1 MKKTLLA
8 VAAFT
13 AFSTAHADYNNFL
26 QQPEQPYVGIDYQV
40 ARIDNGSEVDLG
52 SVLLRAG
59 TQFAPNIGVEIQA
72 SFGVQDDEFEATDI
86 TTGNKVKFTANNRG
100 SYGIFLRPSY
110 MLGGGLNVYAL
121 AGANYADIEVEGL
134 GQKESGYGTSFAA
147 GAGLTFMITPTVH
160 LGAEFMQYDSDIQA
174 INAGLRFNF

>member
-8 VAAFT
+8 VAALT
-13 AFSTAHADYNNFL
+13 ALSTAHADYNNFL

-59 TQFAPNIGVEIQA
+59 TQFAPNIGVEVQA
-72 SFGVQDDEFEATDI
+72 SIGVQDDEFTNSFG
-86 TTGNKVKFTANNRG
+86 TKSTAENRG

-121 AGANYADIEVEGL
+121 AGANYADIKVVTGNV
-134 GQKESGYGTSFAA
+134 KENGYGTSFAA

-174 INAGLRFNF
+174 VNAGLRFHF

>member
-8 VAAFT
+8 VAALT
-13 AFSTAHADYNNFL
+13 ALSTAHADYNNFL
-26 QQPEQPYVGIDYQV
+26 QQPEQPYVGIDYQI

-59 TQFAPNIGVEIQA
+59 TQFTPNLGVEVQA
-72 SFGVQDDEFEATDI
+72 SVGVQDDEFEVVDVSGTKAT
-86 TTGNKVKFTANNRG
+86 FTANNRG

-110 MLGGGLNVYAL
+110 MLGGGLNVYGL
-121 AGANYADIEVEGL
+121 VGANYADIEVEGA
-134 GQKESGYGTSFAA
+134 GQKENGYGTSFAA

-174 INAGLRFNF
+174 INAGLRFHF

>member
-8 VAAFT
+8 VAALT
-13 AFSTAHADYNNFL
+13 ALSTAHADYNNFL

-40 ARIDNGSEVDLG
+40 AQIDNGSEVELG
-52 SVLLRAG
+52 SVLVRAG
-59 TQFAPNIGVEIQA
+59 TQFASNIGVEVQA
-72 SFGVQDDEFEATDI
+72 SIGVQDDEFTNQNG
-86 TTGNKVKFTANNRG
+86 TKSTAENRG

-121 AGANYADIEVEGL
+121 AGANYNDIQVITNGD
-134 GQKESGYGTSFAA
+134 KENGYGTAFAA

-160 LGAEFMQYDSDIQA
+160 VGAEYMQYDSDVQA
-174 INAGLRFNF
+174 VNAGLRFMF